1 MHIRITPAEVLGL
14 VKVAGQPV
22 PPVITSVS
30 GEGDVVRVV
39 ADLRRIDAL
48 PGPLKLAVR
57 IAPIVRADVRV
68 VAFVAGVAT
77 LQVEANAAGMP
88 AHKLLSMAAGP
99 IEQALAQQKLPPG
112 VVDIQQDARIAVDVE
127 RLLEAKLP
135 GLTVTNLRL
144 AEGEILLDGSVG

>member
-22 PPVITSVS
+22 PPVISSVS
-30 GEGDVVRVV
+30 GDGDVVRVV
-39 ADLRRIDAL
+39 ADLRRLDAL

-68 VAFVAGVAT
+68 VAFAAGVAT
-77 LQVEANAAGMP
+77 LEVEANAAGLP
-88 AHKLLSMAAGP
+88 AHRLLSLAAAP
-99 IEQALAQQKLPPG
+99 IEQALVKQDLPPG
-112 VVDIQQDARIAVDVE
+112 VVDIQHDARIAVDVE

-144 AEGEILLDGSVG
+144 ADGEIVLDGSVG